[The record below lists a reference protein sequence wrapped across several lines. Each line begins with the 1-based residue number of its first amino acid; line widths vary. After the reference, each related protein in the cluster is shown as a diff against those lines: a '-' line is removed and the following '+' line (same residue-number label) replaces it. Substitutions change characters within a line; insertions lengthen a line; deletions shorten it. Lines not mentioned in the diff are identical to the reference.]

1 MSKFIRWQ
9 GFIAFAVI
17 VALIIGVLIVFA
29 GPIAKVAIERFG
41 GDLTG
46 AEVNVEKVDVT
57 FAPFSVDIWQ
67 LQAADPKAPAH
78 NMLAFERASAS
89 VDLWPFLFGKT
100 IVENI
105 DVSALSFNTVRQSV
119 GEVYRA
125 QDEPND
131 GSSAAQ
137 WQDDIQANLPDPKAL
152 LEQSNL
158 LTVQRAKALEATYQ
172 QEKDLIERTKA
183 KLPTKDALKDYQA
196 RVKALTQVK
205 VKSLADLEKIKKD
218 FDQLKADFKQ
228 EREKIKQ
235 AKADVLAAKNTLSEQ
250 VVALKNAPNEDW
262 QNISQQYQ
270 LQTLE
275 AEDFAHLLFGE
286 KAREYY
292 QWADVVFAYVKPLLV
307 NNGGNSGAEN
317 DDGEQAVLAHERGRF
332 VHFEEASPLPDFWL
346 KKGRVEILAGDARYQ
361 AKLNDI
367 TMQHWLIDKASD
379 IQVSADGIEGQ
390 GALTAVLD
398 YTLDARQQLVSQGN
412 WQLVKLPLQ
421 NVDLQETDNLRLQ
434 LVSALLSVDG
444 NLSIDHGKLALTSDF
459 DLAGSQFDGNADS
472 KIANVVIDTL
482 KANQALGLT
491 VNANGDW
498 LSPSWAVS
506 SDLDNLLGNALAQQ
520 VETKLAGFK
529 SELQA
534 GLNEKMA
541 GSLSLG
547 EGQLG
552 ELLDFEALLNDS
564 DKAFENLANNDV
576 VKQQRK
582 KLEDKAKDKIKDKLG
597 KLFGG

>member
-1 MSKFIRWQ
+1 MSKVIRWQ
-9 GFIAFAVI
+9 GLLAFVVIIALLFGAVI
-17 VALIIGVLIVFA
+17 LFA
-29 GPIAKVAIERFG
+29 GPIAKMAIERFG
-41 GDLTG
+41 RHYTG
-46 AEVNVEKVDVT
+46 AEVNVAEVDVN
-57 FAPFSVDIWQ
+57 FAPFGVKIWQ
-67 LQAADPKAPAH
+67 LQATDPKAPQN
-78 NMLAFERASAS
+78 NMLAFDAADAS
-89 VDLWPFLFGKT
+89 VELWPFLFGKT
-100 IVENI
+100 IVDNVEI
-105 DVSALSFNTVRQSV
+105 KALSFNTARQSV
-119 GEVYRA
+119 GAVYRA
-125 QDEPND
+125 PEESAVGNM
-131 GSSAAQ
+131 AAQ
-137 WQDDIQANLPDPKAL
+137 WQDDIQANLPDPKAV

-158 LTVQRAKALEATYQ
+158 LTVQRAKALEETYQ
-172 QEKDLIERTKA
+172 REQDLIERTKA
-183 KLPTKDALKDYQA
+183 KLPTKETLKEYQA
-196 RVKALTQVK
+196 RVKALGQVK
-205 VKSLADLEKIKKD
+205 VKSLADIEKIKAD

-235 AKADVLAAKNTLSEQ
+235 AKAEVIAAKNTLSEQ
-250 VVALKNAPNEDW
+250 VVALKNAPSEDW

-292 QWADVVFAYVKPLLV
+292 QWADIVFTHIKPLLA
-307 NNGGNSGAEN
+307 GE
-317 DDGEQAVLAHERGRF
+317 GEQTAQEQTALAMAQGRF
-332 VHFEEASPLPDFWL
+332 VHFEEDAPLPDFWL
-346 KKGRVEILAGDARYQ
+346 KQGRIEVVAGDARYQ
-361 AKLNDI
+361 AQLSDI

-379 IQVSADGIEGQ
+379 VKIAADGIQGQ
-390 GALTAVLD
+390 GALNAALD
-398 YTLDARQQLVSQGN
+398 FTLDASQQLTSQGN
-412 WQLVKLPLQ
+412 WQLAKLPLE
-421 NVDLQETDNLRLQ
+421 NIGLQETDNLTLQ
-434 LVSALLSVDG
+434 LVSALLSVAG
-444 NLSIDHGKLALTSDF
+444 NMSVNKGNLALTSDF
-459 DLAGSQFDGNADS
+459 NLAGSQFDGSADS
-472 KIANVVIDTL
+472 KIAKVVLDTL
-482 KANQALGLT
+482 KANQALGVT

-498 LSPSWAVS
+498 LSPNWGVS

-520 VETKLAGFK
+520 VEAKLAGFK

-534 GLNEKMA
+534 GLNDKMA